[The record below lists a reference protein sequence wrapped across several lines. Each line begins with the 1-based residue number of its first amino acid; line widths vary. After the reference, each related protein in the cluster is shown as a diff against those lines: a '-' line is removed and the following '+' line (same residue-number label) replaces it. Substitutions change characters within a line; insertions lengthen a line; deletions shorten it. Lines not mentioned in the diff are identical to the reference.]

1 MPIISTTPASV
12 SSVPVT
18 GAPTTVPR
26 TPNNTLSQQD
36 FLKLL
41 TMQLKNQDPMK
52 PMDENAMV
60 STMAQFT
67 GLEQSTQMLTSLK
80 GLGDDNKMIAASS
93 MIGREVTVTDAAGN
107 QTMGVVDAVENS
119 STGLQLRMGTTLFPF
134 ASVTRVAPPSSGLVK
149 STSFRA

>member
-1 MPIISTTPASV
+1 MPIISTTPA
-12 SSVPVT
+12 PA
-18 GAPTTVPR
+18 GLAPAPAAPTKVPR
-26 TPNNTLSQQD
+26 TANNTLSQQD

-80 GLGDDNKMIAASS
+80 GLGDDNKMMAASS
-93 MIGREVTVTDAAGN
+93 MIGREVTVVDAAGN
-107 QTMGVVDAVENS
+107 QTVGIVDGVENS
-119 STGLQLRMGTTLFPF
+119 TTGLQLRMGATLVPF
-134 ASVTRVAPPSSGLVK
+134 ASVTRVAPPSSTPVQP
-149 STSFRA
+149 TRIRA